1 MPFHWDERLLA
12 VGMAAPLYKLHCLLK
27 RAQMLLLC
35 LGIAYLMAG
44 SILLLQR
51 SSVRVAQSN
60 QASLPV
66 TLSLAAPPTAL
77 RTAGLGMR
85 ARSRWAAIQPAPT
98 AGAKAGRHWPASRSL
113 GVQHLHRRW
122 FHSLVPESP
131 EQRVSIHRSSVH
143 KGK

>member
-1 MPFHWDERLLA
+1 MVAPF
-12 VGMAAPLYKLHCLLK
+12 YKLHCLLK

-51 SSVRVAQSN
+51 SSIRVAQPN
-60 QASLPV
+60 LASLPPLWS
-66 TLSLAAPPTAL
+66 LSAPPTAL

-85 ARSRWAAIQPAPT
+85 ARSRWVAIQA
-98 AGAKAGRHWPASRSL
+98 ASGGGAKAGGRHWTASRSL
-113 GVQHLHRRW
+113 GVQHLHHRW
-122 FHSLVPESP
+122 FHSLLPESP
-131 EQRVSIHRSSVH
+131 EQRVSVQRSSRH